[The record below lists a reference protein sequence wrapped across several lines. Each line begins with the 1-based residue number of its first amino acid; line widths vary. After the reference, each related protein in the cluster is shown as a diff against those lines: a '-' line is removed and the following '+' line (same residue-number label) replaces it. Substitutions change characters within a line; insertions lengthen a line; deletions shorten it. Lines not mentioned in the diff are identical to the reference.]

1 MLSDGNYDGAID
13 RAVEALRTK
22 KDSKGKQD
30 YVYLLE
36 EAFAK
41 AKDRDLRSLE
51 LMIKEANPVNAERT
65 YNTYMQLNNRQ
76 EKIRP
81 LLPLQLLKQ
90 GRTATFQ
97 FDNYTNQIISSK
109 IALTRYLY
117 ENASALLKSNNKL
130 DFRKAYDDSLKIKTG
145 WGQLYDI
152 EGNNGISGALAQ
164 GEIYKPTID
173 GTLVY
178 LNTEDIE
185 ETINLAIENGAEI
198 LFPITSNG
206 EFGWVAE
213 FKDCEG
219 NRIALHMSQKE

>member
-1 MLSDGNYDGAID
+1 MK
-13 RAVEALRTK
+13 TK
-22 KDSKGKQD
+22 S
-30 YVYLLE
+30 
-36 EAFAK
+36 
-41 AKDRDLRSLE
+41 
-51 LMIKEANPVNAERT
+51 NPVVYFEIPVTNIERAIQF
-65 YNTYMQLNNRQ
+65 YSVVFGFEFERDRIHDNEMAFF
-76 EKIRP
+76 P
-81 LLPLQLLKQ
+81 L
-90 GRTATFQ
+90 
-97 FDNYTNQIISSK
+97 
-109 IALTRYLY
+109 
-117 ENASALLKSNNKL
+117 
-130 DFRKAYDDSLKIKTG
+130 
-145 WGQLYDI
+145 I

-185 ETINLAIENGAEI
+185 ETINLAVKNGAEI

>member
-1 MLSDGNYDGAID
+1 MK
-13 RAVEALRTK
+13 TK
-22 KDSKGKQD
+22 S
-30 YVYLLE
+30 
-36 EAFAK
+36 
-41 AKDRDLRSLE
+41 
-51 LMIKEANPVNAERT
+51 NPVVYFEIPVTNIERAIQF
-65 YNTYMQLNNRQ
+65 YSAVFDFEFERDRIHDNEMAFF
-76 EKIRP
+76 P
-81 LLPLQLLKQ
+81 L
-90 GRTATFQ
+90 
-97 FDNYTNQIISSK
+97 
-109 IALTRYLY
+109 
-117 ENASALLKSNNKL
+117 
-130 DFRKAYDDSLKIKTG
+130 
-145 WGQLYDI
+145 I

-185 ETINLAIENGAEI
+185 ETINLAVKNGAEI

>member
-1 MLSDGNYDGAID
+1 MK
-13 RAVEALRTK
+13 TK
-22 KDSKGKQD
+22 S
-30 YVYLLE
+30 
-36 EAFAK
+36 
-41 AKDRDLRSLE
+41 
-51 LMIKEANPVNAERT
+51 NPVVYFEIPVTNIERAIQF
-65 YNTYMQLNNRQ
+65 YSAVFGFEFERDRIHDNEMAFF
-76 EKIRP
+76 P
-81 LLPLQLLKQ
+81 L
-90 GRTATFQ
+90 
-97 FDNYTNQIISSK
+97 
-109 IALTRYLY
+109 
-117 ENASALLKSNNKL
+117 
-130 DFRKAYDDSLKIKTG
+130 
-145 WGQLYDI
+145 I

-185 ETINLAIENGAEI
+185 ETINLAVKNGAEI

>member
-1 MLSDGNYDGAID
+1 MK
-13 RAVEALRTK
+13 TK
-22 KDSKGKQD
+22 S
-30 YVYLLE
+30 
-36 EAFAK
+36 
-41 AKDRDLRSLE
+41 
-51 LMIKEANPVNAERT
+51 NPVVYFEIPVTNIERAIQF
-65 YNTYMQLNNRQ
+65 YSAVFGFEFERDRIHDNEMAFF
-76 EKIRP
+76 P
-81 LLPLQLLKQ
+81 L
-90 GRTATFQ
+90 
-97 FDNYTNQIISSK
+97 
-109 IALTRYLY
+109 
-117 ENASALLKSNNKL
+117 
-130 DFRKAYDDSLKIKTG
+130 
-145 WGQLYDI
+145 I

-185 ETINLAIENGAEI
+185 ETINLVVKNGAEI